1 MSKNR
6 IKTNYSKPIEFL
18 KRQFNQLALSNL
30 DKGNE
35 LTSKQMIGYV
45 QSIYAQLQL
54 LQQIMMLDDDTSK
67 NEDIDLNNK
76 LPANKYTDDILIN
89 LNNAISLAVTFY
101 DRTDKQEI
109 LKSIKLIEE
118 YIEEVQIDLDLLSLD
133 IEPNNFKKIKKKKNV
148 SHAKLNID
156 LDW

>member
-1 MSKNR
+1 MNNKF
-6 IKTNYSKPIEFL
+6 KTDYAKPIGLL
-18 KRQFNQLALSNL
+18 KKQFSNL
-30 DKGNE
+30 AQSNINKGND
-35 LTSKQMIGYV
+35 LTSRQVLGYV

-118 YIEEVQIDLDLLSLD
+118 YIEEVQIDLDLLELD
-133 IEPNNFKKIKKKKNV
+133 INPQTFRKIKRKSKTK
-148 SHAKLNID
+148 I
-156 LDW
+156 

>member
-1 MSKNR
+1 MKFLEYD
-6 IKTNYSKPIEFL
+6 IKTGRI
-18 KRQFNQLALSNL
+18 LS
-30 DKGNE
+30 E
-35 LTSKQMIGYV
+35 VTSSEDPEPEDGRGYYEIG
-45 QSIYAQLQL
+45 Q
-54 LQQIMMLDDDTSK
+54 

-118 YIEEVQIDLDLLSLD
+118 YIEEVQIDLDLLELD
-133 IEPNNFKKIKKKKNV
+133 INPQTFRKIKRKSKTK
-148 SHAKLNID
+148 I
-156 LDW
+156 